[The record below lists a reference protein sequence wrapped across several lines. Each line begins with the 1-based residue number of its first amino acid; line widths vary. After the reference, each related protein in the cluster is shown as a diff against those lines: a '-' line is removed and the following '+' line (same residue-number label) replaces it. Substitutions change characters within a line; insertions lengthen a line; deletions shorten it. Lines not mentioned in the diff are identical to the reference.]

1 MEWIIMFNI
10 LITGADGQLGQEFKN
25 LLVQF
30 QQYSYFFTDKD
41 ELDVTNYN
49 DVELYLKNN
58 QINII
63 INCAGY
69 TNVDKAQ
76 QEPDFA
82 DKINNLA
89 VENLAILSKE
99 YRVTLVHISTDYVFD
114 GNNNIPYKED
124 DKPNPKSIYGKTK
137 LLGESAIFKANPDN
151 CIIIRTSWLYS
162 NYGNNFVKTMLKLGQ
177 QKEQLN
183 VVCDQ
188 IGTPTNAADLS
199 QTILKILPRIKN
211 QKPQIYHYSDEGVAS
226 WADFATAIMQM
237 AKLKCKINPILSQD
251 YATVAPRPLYSVLDK
266 TKIKQQFNL
275 KIPQWSDSLKRCLK
289 IILQ

>member
-1 MEWIIMFNI
+1 MFNI